1 MVRRVLPQ
9 YVMRSGKYLYFRKD
23 GNLTRLPDDPASTE
37 FAREYARLRSGH
49 ATTKGKRTVK
59 ALIAHYL
66 KSPKWAKLKPAT
78 KDSYRRSFRYFEE
91 RIGTLDPA
99 TLRPSHII
107 DMQHALADKPT
118 TANRH
123 LAALSVLMTYA
134 MVRLEWITRNPCQR
148 VEKLA
153 TKKPPRKPWPQDLVD
168 VARATADDKT
178 LLVFELLI
186 GTGQRVGD
194 VLKMQ
199 WGHISDGGIT
209 VKQGKTGAEIF
220 VPFTARL
227 QSVLDA
233 TPKRGLYIVT
243 NRSGGALS
251 YHVAWLRIMALRKTI
266 GADAYDIH
274 ALRHSAASEI
284 ASIPGMTSEHVQA
297 ITGHTSAAMVRL
309 YAGAAQQK
317 ARAKEAQKGRK

>member
-1 MVRRVLPQ
+1 MVRRHLPK
-9 YVMRSGKYLYFRKD
+9 YVMRVGKYLYFRKD
-23 GNLTRLPDDPASTE
+23 GRLERLPDDPASTE

-49 ATTKGKRTVK
+49 IIGTSKRTVK
-59 ALIAHYL
+59 ALIGHYMQ
-66 KSPKWAKLKPAT
+66 SPKWAKLKPAT
-78 KDSYRRSFRYFEE
+78 KDSYRRSFRYFED
-91 RIGTLDPA
+91 RIGAYDVQTIRPAHIYDMQA
-99 TLRPSHII
+99 TLT
-107 DMQHALADKPT
+107 DKPT

-123 LAALSVLMTYA
+123 LAALSVLMNFA
-134 MVRLEWITRNPCQR
+134 MTKLEWITRNPCQR
-148 VEKLA
+148 IEKMQ
-153 TKKPPRKPWPQDLVD
+153 TKNPPRRPWPHDMID
-168 VARATADDKT
+168 AARAKADPGT
-178 LLVFELLI
+178 LLVFELLL

-227 QSVLDA
+227 QAVLDA
-233 TPKRGLYIVT
+233 TPKRGLYIIT

-251 YHVAWLRIMALRKTI
+251 YNVAWQRIMKLRKAI

-309 YAGAAQQK
+309 YAGPAQQK
-317 ARAKEAQKGRK
+317 ARAKEAQKQRK

>member
-23 GNLTRLPDDPASTE
+23 GNLTRLPDDPASVE

-49 ATTKGKRTVK
+49 AGTIGKRTIK
-59 ALIAHYL
+59 ALIAHYT
-66 KSPKWAKLKPAT
+66 KSQKWAKLKPAT

-91 RIGTLDPA
+91 RIGTMDPA
-99 TLRPSHII
+99 KLRPSHII
-107 DMQHALADKPT
+107 DMQHSLADKPT
-118 TANRH
+118 TANRR

-134 MVRLEWITRNPCQR
+134 MVRMEWITRNPCQR
-148 VEKLA
+148 IEKL
-153 TKKPPRKPWPQDLVD
+153 TPKNPPRKPWPQEMIDA
-168 VARATADDKT
+168 ARDAADPGT
-178 LLVFELLI
+178 LLIFELLL
-186 GTGQRVGD
+186 GTGQRIGD

-220 VPFTARL
+220 VPFTRRL

-233 TPKRGLYIVT
+233 TPKRGLYIIT

-251 YHVAWLRIMALRKTI
+251 YNVAWQRMMKLRKAI
-266 GADAYDIH
+266 GAEDYDIH
-274 ALRHSAASEI
+274 ALRHAAASEI
-284 ASIPGMTSEHVQA
+284 ASIDGMTSEHVQA

-317 ARAKEAQKGRK
+317 ARAREAQKGRK